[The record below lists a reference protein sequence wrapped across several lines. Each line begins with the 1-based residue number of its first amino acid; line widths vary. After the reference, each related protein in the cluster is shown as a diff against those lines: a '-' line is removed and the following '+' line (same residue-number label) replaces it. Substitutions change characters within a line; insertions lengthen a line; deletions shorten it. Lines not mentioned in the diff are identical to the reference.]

1 MMRSN
6 WGCNS
11 GSPPVRLTGPWPNS
25 PSASSTTASTRS
37 GSSECTVVTS
47 SRMQWGQRRLQ
58 CCVSAKPSS
67 MLEHRAPAPSRASP
81 AADRG
86 AGLQRQVRE
95 WGQLHHLWLHPHAL
109 GVAATPVIYLI
120 WRDVVFRLAHGS
132 SVESLLCHWF
142 LHSPKEFQQPRIAR
156 REGCS
161 SAIPTHC
168 GVALPLARWE
178 RVFHPTSHA
187 TSLVRHYARARR
199 GLHRVRTDA
208 DRPLARAAGS
218 ARPRVLGAR
227 PGTGRAV
234 RPHD

>member
-1 MMRSN
+1 MRLN
-6 WGCNS
+6 CGCNS
-11 GSPPVRLTGPWPNS
+11 GSPPVKLTVTLPSPNRA
-25 PSASSTTASTRS
+25 SASSTTASMRS

-67 MLEHRAPAPSRASP
+67 MLEHRDPAPSRASP
-81 AADRG
+81 AADWG

-95 WGQLHHLWLHPHAL
+95 WGQLHHLRLHPHAL
-109 GVAATPVIYLI
+109 GVAAAALIYLI
-120 WRDVVFRLAHGS
+120 WRDVVLRLAHGS

-142 LHSPKEFQQPRIAR
+142 LHSPKEFRQPRVAR

-168 GVALPLARWE
+168 GIALPLARWE

-187 TSLVRHYARARR
+187 TSQVRHHARAGR

-208 DRPLARAAGS
+208 DRPLARGAAS
-218 ARPRVLGAR
+218 ARPRVLAPWPGA
-227 PGTGRAV
+227 G
-234 RPHD
+234 

>member
-11 GSPPVRLTGPWPNS
+11 GSPPVRLTVTSPNS

-58 CCVSAKPSS
+58 CCVSAKPNS

-95 WGQLHHLWLHPHAL
+95 WVQLHHLWLPPHAL
-109 GVAATPVIYLI
+109 GVAATPLIYLI

-132 SVESLLCHWF
+132 SVESLTHHSF
-142 LHSPKEFQQPRIAR
+142 LHTIGVPMSPSRHTGRLQFCNPDALR
-156 REGCS
+156 RR
-161 SAIPTHC
+161 A
-168 GVALPLARWE
+168 ALGTLGAGI
-178 RVFHPTSHA
+178 HPTSHA
-187 TSLVRHYARARR
+187 TSLVCHHARAGR
-199 GLHRVRTDA
+199 GLHRVRAAA
-208 DRPLARAAGS
+208 DRPLARAG
-218 ARPRVLGAR
+218 G
-227 PGTGRAV
+227 
-234 RPHD
+234 